1 MFSNRISLKSLA
13 LVCRALGTMLHSGV
27 DIQRAFQLAAGK
39 TGDSRCRAAMGEIR
53 VAVGSGDDVSSAMR
67 AQGDA
72 FPELMIE
79 MVDVAEQTGALP
91 EILAGLADH
100 FENNL
105 RLRRD
110 FLVSIAWPV
119 FQLVMSI
126 LVIAAVLAILGWIAS
141 AQGGEPLDVLGWG
154 LTGTSGALTWLM
166 YSFGSIFALFVV
178 YQLLSRSLL
187 GKKFLHPFL
196 MLIPAVGYCMRSF
209 AIARFSWA
217 FALTQQA
224 GMPIDRSLEA
234 SLKATSNGAYVA
246 TIPQVWSMVSRGDT
260 LSAALEETGRFPKD
274 FLEMV
279 HVAETSG
286 TVPEMLERLGPQF
299 EDQARRSLQALVGV
313 LSWTVWLVVAMFII
327 FVIFSIVFWYIGML
341 NSALQNV

>member
-1 MFSNRISLKSLA
+1 
-13 LVCRALGTMLHSGV
+13 MLHSGV
-27 DIQRAFQLAAGK
+27 DIHRAFQLAAGK
-39 TGDSRCRAAMGEIR
+39 TGDSRCRAAMAEIG
-53 VAVGSGDDVSSAMR
+53 VAVRSGDDVSSAMR

-79 MVDVAEQTGALP
+79 MVDVSEQTGALP
-91 EILAGLADH
+91 EILTGLADH

-110 FLVSIAWPV
+110 FLASIAWPV

-126 LVIAAVLAILGWIAS
+126 LVIAAVIAILGWIAA
-141 AQGGEPLDVLGWG
+141 AQGGKPIDMLGWG
-154 LTGTSGALTWLM
+154 LTGTDGALTFLM
-166 YSFGSIFALFVV
+166 YSFGSFFLLFLV
-178 YQLLSRSLL
+178 YRVLSRSLS
-187 GKKFLHPFL
+187 GRKFLHPFL

-224 GMPIDRSLEA
+224 GMPINRSLEA

-246 TIPQVWSMVSRGDT
+246 TIPQVWSMVSSGET
-260 LSAALEETGRFPKD
+260 LSAALAETGRFPKD
-274 FLEMV
+274 YLEMV

-299 EDQARRSLQALVGV
+299 EDQARRSLKALVGV
-313 LSWTVWLVVAMFII
+313 LSWIVWLLVAMFII
-327 FVIFSIVFWYIGML
+327 FVIFSIVLWYIGML
-341 NSALQNV
+341 NSFMPGN